1 MQRVPRRVRQCC
13 LLVARTANFSSR
25 QSFGSFHSEDIE
37 YLVRAD
43 DAGYEVPLVHVEM
56 QQRVTERISGLH
68 NNGLNLGRDARDK
81 LFCLDG
87 SVTFINHGAF
97 GAVAE
102 PLLYEAQLWHYLCES
117 QPLKFFDR
125 LLFPLIAMNI
135 RNFAKYVNCSP
146 QNLLPLPN
154 VTNGLNTI
162 FNSTNIENNDEIIYY
177 SVTYGSTKKMLMD
190 LSRRTKC
197 KLKMVSIPLGNI
209 TEEMILQETKN
220 ALSDQTKLVVIDHIT
235 SNTALE
241 MPIEKLGR
249 LIKKYNDNITVVIDA
264 AHSLYSQKISINDN
278 GLGNT
283 TNISNIQSFCDFW
296 ITNTHKWLCNN
307 KGCAYVWVHPR
318 RMDNIRPL
326 IISHGFS
333 PSLDT
338 IFPASGKLLSSFTW
352 DGCRDYT
359 SILTST
365 SAINLW
371 NNLPNNSYKK
381 CRKYMEILLLQ
392 AAEVMY
398 DEWKIPINE
407 RAIASK
413 ELMAA
418 SPMILIPI
426 PKSYYSNET
435 STDNDA
441 FKLQE
446 ILHHK
451 YDIEVPIKS
460 LEGKLYCRISAHI
473 YNTIEDYVHFANII
487 KKKEL

>member
-1 MQRVPRRVRQCC
+1 MLKLYRRQHFVIIRKKVR
-13 LLVARTANFSSR
+13 LFSR
-25 QSFGSFHSEDIE
+25 KAFGSFHSEDIE
-37 YLVRAD
+37 HLISVN
-43 DAGYEVPLVHVEM
+43 DASYEVPPVHIEM
-56 QQRVTERISGLH
+56 QHRIEEKSHEL
-68 NNGLNLGRDARDK
+68 NKNGLTLGRDMRDK

-135 RNFAKYVNCSP
+135 RNVAKYINCSP

-154 VTNGLNTI
+154 VTHGLNI
-162 FNSTNIENNDEIIYY
+162 LFNSMSIQSNDEIIYY
-177 SVTYGSTKKMLMD
+177 SLTYGSTKKMLMD

-197 KLKMVSIPLGNI
+197 KLKMVHIPLGNI
-209 TEEMILQETKN
+209 TEELVNSETKK
-220 ALSDQTKLVVIDHIT
+220 ALSSHTKLIVIDHIT

-241 MPIEKLGR
+241 MPVERLGR
-249 LIKKYNDNITVVIDA
+249 LVKTYNSDITVVIDA
-264 AHSLYSQKISINDN
+264 AHSLFSQTMSIN
-278 GLGNT
+278 GSSTGASSNT
-283 TNISNIQSFCDFW
+283 SNLHSFCDYW

-307 KGCAYVWVHPR
+307 KGCAYLWVNPKQ
-318 RMDNIRPL
+318 MGKVRPL
-326 IISHGFS
+326 VVSHGFS
-333 PSLDT
+333 QSADT
-338 IFPASGKLLSSFTW
+338 VYPTSGKLLSSFAW
-352 DGCRDYT
+352 DGCRDYS

-381 CRKYMEILLLQ
+381 CRKYMQILLLQ

-398 DEWKIPINE
+398 DAWNVPAHE
-407 RAIASK
+407 RMVASK
-413 ELMAA
+413 ELTTA

-426 PKSYYSNET
+426 PKSYYANDV
-435 STDNDA
+435 STDDDA
-441 FKLQE
+441 YKLQE

-451 YDIEVPIKS
+451 YNIEVPIKS
-460 LEGKLYCRISAHI
+460 LEGKLYCRISAHV
-473 YNTIEDYVHFANII
+473 YNTIEEYVHFANII